1 MYLRTVLIIA
11 VLGILTVLALLNWS
25 TVTEQKSLSLA
36 FATVEAPLGLVLLGF
51 SGLLTLLFLVYVV
64 YLQSSVLLES
74 RRFARELQGQ
84 RELAEQAEG
93 SRLTELR
100 ILVTGEV
107 QKLADESK
115 EMKTTVLARLD
126 VLERELRKSVE
137 QSGNTLAAYLGE
149 IDDRIERAMGK
160 QGPER
165 KP

>member
-36 FATVEAPLGLVLLGF
+36 FTTVEAPLGLVLLGF

-74 RRFARELQGQ
+74 RRYARELQGQ

-115 EMKTTVLARLD
+115 EMKATVLARLD
-126 VLERELRKSVE
+126 VLERELSKSVE

-149 IDDRIERAMGK
+149 IDDRIERTMGK

>member
-36 FATVEAPLGLVLLGF
+36 FTTVEAPLGLVLLGF

-160 QGPER
+160 QGAEK